1 MQPPFFV
8 GVFVCEAPVPSWIGR
23 FLQSTTLNR
32 CSGMP
37 SAVSENVSERVRSM
51 AAEVIA
57 DPLFLVDV
65 SIRGQKGSRVVD
77 IFVDSDDN
85 LTVDDLAEVSREIAF
100 LLESEEIIDGK
111 YKLNVSSP
119 GVDRPLTMPRQFA
132 KNVGRLVLVNR
143 TEPGAKPVRG
153 RLVGADREGFEIQLD
168 NTEIKRITYGE
179 AKSVQV
185 LLPW

>member
-1 MQPPFFV
+1 
-8 GVFVCEAPVPSWIGR
+8 
-23 FLQSTTLNR
+23 
-32 CSGMP
+32 MP
-37 SAVSENVSERVRSM
+37 TAVSENVSERIRSI
-51 AAEVIA
+51 AGEVIA

-77 IFVDSDDN
+77 IFVDSDDD
-85 LTVDDLAEVSREIAF
+85 LTVDNLAEVSREIAF
-100 LLESEEIIDGK
+100 LLDSEDVIDGK

-143 TEPGAKPVRG
+143 SEPGLKPVRG
-153 RLVGADREGFEIQLD
+153 RLVGADQDGFEIQLD
-168 NTEIKRITYGE
+168 NSETKRIAYEE